1 MPRFHFD
8 VRLGTEPWFAD
19 EDGVVL
25 KSLDEARQAAVSLA
39 LSLAQESHPA
49 EELEVRVRDSAP
61 EPLCG
66 VRLTLERW
74 TRQLGSA
81 AALLVALVSGH
92 PPPVSAWEGVAGS
105 GPRVAATWPRRA

>member
-8 VRLGTEPWFAD
+8 VRFGTKPWSD
-19 EDGVVL
+19 DSDGL
-25 KSLDEARQAAVSLA
+25 ELAGLDEARQAAVSLA

-49 EELEVRVRDSAP
+49 EDLEVRVRDSAP

-74 TRQLGSA
+74 ARNVGSA
-81 AALLVALVSGH
+81 SALFVALV
-92 PPPVSAWEGVAGS
+92 
-105 GPRVAATWPRRA
+105 